1 MTSSVDTIP
10 TDLRVLLTGARHQL
24 GFPVREALEGAGYI
38 VSATD
43 DADLTDPVVVAPL
56 VEGVAAIVH
65 LEPLALVAVMPNS
78 GEVLDAAARGTHVLL
93 KAALDAGVPYVVQGS
108 TLAVMDAYEPDLEV
122 TEQWRPRPRPEPRQ
136 LAPYLAE
143 LVGREFTRDVSLSH
157 CLQVVCL
164 RFATLDGPDALSPAD
179 AAVAVVKALSRLLQ
193 SDAKARGHRWNV
205 LHIDAPSPGA
215 RYSSHGA
222 ARAIG
227 YGITQDLTQEVAQ

>member
-1 MTSSVDTIP
+1 MTSAVSNTSAPAP
-10 TDLRVLLTGARHQL
+10 TDLRVLLTGARHEL
-24 GFPVREALEGAGYI
+24 GLPVREALEASGYV
-38 VSATD
+38 VSST
-43 DADLTDPVVVAPL
+43 DADLTDPAAVTPL
-56 VEGVAAIVH
+56 VDGVAAIVH
-65 LEPLALVAVMPNS
+65 LEPLALVAVMANS
-78 GEVLDAAARGTHVLL
+78 GEVLDTASRGTHMLM
-93 KAALDAGVPYVVQGS
+93 KAALEAGVLYVVQGS
-108 TLAVMDAYEPDLEV
+108 TLTVMDAYGTDLEV
-122 TEQWRPRPRPEPRQ
+122 TEQWRPRPRPEPKQ

-157 CLQVVCL
+157 WLQIVCL
-164 RFATLDGPDALSPAD
+164 RFATLDGPDSLNPAD

-227 YGITQDLTQEVAQ
+227 YGLTQEVPQ